1 MTFKSDKAKEFTIKF
16 DELPDE
22 AFRFNQCVP
31 VLASLSAER
40 GSLVEQ
46 SELNVIDVN
55 LVDANSTQGS
65 NSVDGFGAGLKDGVN
80 SNECN
85 GFRRYRTNLIFVFM
99 VTIGHLLLILLL
111 QQAWQP
117 QVLYFPKQQLP
128 KLKAYIYY
136 EPKIEVIADNV
147 AVEQIP
153 DVEQAQ
159 TPLDKI
165 PADEPLNIDTVKEA
179 EVTAVEVLLAEDKA
193 LLEDVVDQDLN
204 PAVVKTLDKGTSDQ
218 IGKPS
223 LNLSQSTQGY
233 FQRQRAQALD
243 ELVIEE
249 STRYT
254 RKRSLSEMDGEMII
268 LNLPEYDSWAA
279 TRTFDSEL
287 DPNRIVK
294 QGSTCYR
301 VVKTPNP
308 INLHAENL
316 GYPFRCDGKSLVS
329 DLQKA
334 IAARAEKM
342 GIKR

>member
-1 MTFKSDKAKEFTIKF
+1 MFKSDKAKEFTIKF

-22 AFRFNQCVP
+22 AFRFNKCAP
-31 VLASLSAER
+31 ALPSLSAER

-46 SELNVIDVN
+46 SELRVIDVH

-65 NSVDGFGAGLKDGVN
+65 NRVGGFGTGQKDGVN
-80 SNECN
+80 SNQYN
-85 GFRRYRTNLIFVFM
+85 GFSRYRTNLIFLFL

-111 QQAWQP
+111 QQVWQP

-128 KLKAYIYY
+128 KLKAFIYY
-136 EPKIEVIADNV
+136 EPKIEVVPDKV
-147 AVEQIP
+147 AVEQERAP
-153 DVEQAQ
+153 LET
-159 TPLDKI
+159 TPVDESLNLD
-165 PADEPLNIDTVKEA
+165 AVKEA
-179 EVTAVEVLLAEDKA
+179 EVTIVEVLLAEDKA
-193 LLEDVVDQDLN
+193 LLEEVVDQDLQ
-204 PAVVKTLDKGTSDQ
+204 PVVVKTPDQETLHQ
-218 IGKPS
+218 IGKSS
-223 LNLSQSTQGY
+223 LNVSQSTQGY
-233 FQRQRAQALD
+233 FQRQRAKALD
-243 ELVIEE
+243 DLVIGE
-249 STRYT
+249 SIRYT

-268 LNLPEYDSWAA
+268 LSLPEYDSLAE

-308 INLHAENL
+308 INPHAENL

-329 DLQKA
+329 DLQKS